1 MTRDFRRFAPATERN
16 REPIADVLRRVLP
29 ERGAVLEI
37 AAGTGEHA
45 VHFAGAFPGLS
56 WQPSDLEPENLASI
70 QAWRDH
76 VLLDNLA
83 GPMRLD
89 VRHLPWPRIAAASLD
104 AVVAI
109 NLIHIS
115 PWECTGTL
123 MRGAAAALKPG
134 GVLYLY
140 GPYRIDG
147 AQTAPSNEAFEGWLK
162 GLDQRFGVR
171 DLGEVRAE
179 AEAAGLVFGEKIA
192 MPANNF
198 SVIFRKP
205 V

>member
-1 MTRDFRRFAPATERN
+1 
-16 REPIADVLRRVLP
+16 
-29 ERGAVLEI
+29 
-37 AAGTGEHA
+37 
-45 VHFAGAFPGLS
+45 VHFAGAFPALT

-76 VLLDNLA
+76 ALLDNLK

-89 VRHLPWPRIAAASLD
+89 VRHLPWPRIAAGSLD

-171 DLGEVRAE
+171 DLGEVHAE
-179 AEAAGLVFGEKIA
+179 AEAAGLEFAEKIA

-198 SVIFRKP
+198 SVVFRKA
-205 V
+205 

>member
-29 ERGAVLEI
+29 ESGAVLEI

-45 VHFAGAFPGLS
+45 VHFAGAFAGLS

-76 VLLDNLA
+76 ALLGNLKA
-83 GPMRLD
+83 PMRLD
-89 VRHLPWPRIAAASLD
+89 VRHLPWPRIAAGSLD

-123 MRGAAAALKPG
+123 MRGAAASLKPG
-134 GVLYLY
+134 GLLYLY

-147 AQTAPSNEAFEGWLK
+147 KQTAPSNEAFEGWLK

-179 AEAAGLVFGEKIA
+179 AEAAGLTFAEKID

-198 SVIFRKP
+198 SVVFRKG
-205 V
+205 